1 MGRGTRDAGYRGDPG
16 GRGGGLGARPG
27 AVADMVVETGV
38 QGHFVT
44 VIPQKLY
51 KLSEVLTMALK

>member
-1 MGRGTRDAGYRGDPG
+1 
-16 GRGGGLGARPG
+16 
-27 AVADMVVETGV
+27 MVVETGV